1 VRFLATLAALA
12 LTTPSWSGNLGA
24 CSNTDAS
31 AALAKIRQYIL
42 PAPDSP
48 QHRWMV
54 SKAGDG
60 WRITEYSGLRVF
72 IRCQPVSKADELNG
86 VLNGEVEFQYEAS
99 RSTMLPELTSAG
111 LQWSEWSKWTDFLK
125 PLDSSQEAELPPL
138 MLTMYRL
145 ARVADFRD
153 RHVPIRKY
161 QGKFQLEWEY
171 ESDSQ
176 RSALMP
182 AADVNHFFRTADAEA
197 AKLRIAEAEAQAE
210 QAKRAVEKAQL
221 LSHSQQVSDSRPMG
235 QGARMTRAANP
246 DDYYPPGSVRREEQG
261 SPVVKVCVGPSGKL
275 LREPVVTDTSGFP
288 DLDLAAI
295 KVAKDTRYAAGT
307 ENGTALPESCI
318 RFKVKFTLNTY

>member
-1 VRFLATLAALA
+1 MRFLVTLAALA

-24 CSNTDAS
+24 CSNTDAA

-54 SKAGDG
+54 SKAGEG

-86 VLNGEVEFQYEAS
+86 VLNGEIEFQYEAS
-99 RSTMLPELTSAG
+99 RSTMLPQLTSAG
-111 LQWSEWSKWTDFLK
+111 LQWGEWSKWTDFLK

-153 RHVPIRKY
+153 RHIPIRKY

-171 ESDSQ
+171 EDDSQ
-176 RSALMP
+176 RSALMS
-182 AADVNHFFRTADAEA
+182 AADVNRFFSTADAEA
-197 AKLRIAEAEAQAE
+197 AKLRLAEAEAQAE
-210 QAKRAVEKAQL
+210 AKRAEEKAQL

-235 QGARMTRAANP
+235 PGARMTRAANP
-246 DDYYPPGSVRREEQG
+246 EDYYPPGSIRREEQG
-261 SPVVKVCVGPSGKL
+261 SPVVQACVGPSGRL
-275 LREPVVTDTSGFP
+275 LREPVVTETSGFP
-288 DLDLAAI
+288 ELDAAAI
-295 KVAKDTRYAAGT
+295 KVAKATRYSAAT
-307 ENGTALPESCI
+307 ENGTALPESCLK
-318 RFKVKFTLNTY
+318 FKVKFFLHNN